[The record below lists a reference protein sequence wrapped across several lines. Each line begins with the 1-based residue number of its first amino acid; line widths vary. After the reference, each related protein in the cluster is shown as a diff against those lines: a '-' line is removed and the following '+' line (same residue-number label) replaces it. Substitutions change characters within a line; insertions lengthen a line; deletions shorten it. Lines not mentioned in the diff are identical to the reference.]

1 MMAIMWLNPLFK
13 IGYKQKL
20 EEDDMYSL
28 LPEDPSQHVGEKL
41 QEYWDQE
48 VKKAE
53 KNAQEP
59 SLMKAIIKC
68 YWKSYVV
75 WGIFIFLEEGTRV
88 IQPIFFRKMISY
100 VQNKDP
106 TNSAALHE
114 AYAYAAGLSA
124 CVLVWAVLHHLCFY
138 HMQRVGMRLRVA
150 VCRMIYRK
158 ESYCLSW
165 GRPPQAR

>member
-1 MMAIMWLNPLFK
+1 M
-13 IGYKQKL
+13 
-20 EEDDMYSL
+20 
-28 LPEDPSQHVGEKL
+28 
-41 QEYWDQE
+41 
-48 VKKAE
+48 KKAE
-53 KNAQEP
+53 KDAQEP

-114 AYAYAAGLSA
+114 A
-124 CVLVWAVLHHLCFY
+124 
-138 HMQRVGMRLRVA
+138 
-150 VCRMIYRK
+150 
-158 ESYCLSW
+158 
-165 GRPPQAR
+165 